1 MAMKIIIADDE
12 ESARERLRS
21 LLAEIDPATRV
32 AGEAGDGGE
41 ALRLVAE
48 LQPDLVLLDILMPR
62 IDGLEAARQIARL
75 PNPPAVVFVTAHN
88 DHAVDAFEVS
98 AIDYLLKP
106 VRRQRL
112 EAALGKARR
121 FTGAEWR
128 KLEANL
134 PRECLPAR
142 ACLCVHQHG
151 ELRLVPLAAVA
162 YFQADHKYTTVRH
175 DAGEALLDE
184 SLVALERE
192 FGERFIRVHRNALA
206 AVDRLAGLE
215 RLEDGRMG
223 LRLLGVPEVLEVSR
237 RHVVAVRGRLRGLA
251 KR

>member
-1 MAMKIIIADDE
+1 MKIIIADDE
-12 ESARERLRS
+12 ESARERLRG
-21 LLAEIDPATRV
+21 LLAEIDPAVRLV
-32 AGEAGDGGE
+32 GEAGDGGE

-48 LQPDLVLLDILMPR
+48 LRPDLVLLDILMPR
-62 IDGLEAARQIARL
+62 IDGLDAARQIARL

-88 DHAVDAFEVS
+88 DRAVDAFEVS

-121 FTGAEWR
+121 FTGAEWH

-134 PRECLPAR
+134 PRECLPER
-142 ACLCVHQHG
+142 TCLCVHQHG
-151 ELRLVPLAAVA
+151 ELRLIPLAAVA

-192 FGERFIRVHRNALA
+192 FGERFVRVHRNALA
-206 AVDRLAGLE
+206 AADRLAGLE

-223 LRLLGVPEVLEVSR
+223 LRLSGVPDVLEVSR
-237 RHVVAVRGRLRGLA
+237 RHLAAVRGRLRGMA